1 MPLKFGM
8 AARMIEPLSDP
19 SSGVEK
25 LLMKLRVRDDVSA
38 MEEDILRTIIEPPVL
53 MPSRSVVVKEGVL
66 LERSALLVQGML
78 GRCKDMRDGQRQ
90 ITEVHVP
97 GDFADLHSFTLKRL
111 DQDVV
116 ALNDC
121 WISWVPHIAL
131 RDITENQPHLG
142 RLLWL
147 STNLDAAIHRA
158 WTVSLGRR
166 DAPARLAHLLCE
178 LQVRLSIVGMADEDG
193 YVLPLTQIDL
203 AECLGLTAVHVNR
216 VLRQLRERGFATFR
230 GGRVTIQDF
239 KGLRRL
245 AEFSTDYLFLDKHP
259 R

>member
-1 MPLKFGM
+1 MVV
-8 AARMIEPLSDP
+8 RTSDP
-19 SSGVEK
+19 LMSPSVGVDK
-25 LLMKLRVRDDVSA
+25 LLLKLRIRDDVSA
-38 MEEDILRTIIEPPVL
+38 LEEEVLRTIIEPPV
-53 MPSRSVVVKEGVL
+53 PIAGRSVVVKEGVP
-66 LERSALLVQGML
+66 LERSALLVQGLL

-121 WISWVPHIAL
+121 WISWVPHTAL
-131 RDITENQPHLG
+131 RDVTENHPHLG

-158 WTVSLGRR
+158 WTVSLGQR
-166 DAPARLAHLLCE
+166 DAQARLAHLLCE
-178 LQVRLSIVGMADEDG
+178 LQARLSVVGMADEDG
-193 YVLPLTQIDL
+193 YSLPLTQVDL
-203 AECLGLTAVHVNR
+203 AECLGLTAVHINR
-216 VLRQLRERGFATFR
+216 VLRQLREQGLATFR
-230 GGRVTIQDF
+230 SGRVRIEDF

-245 AEFSTDYLFLDKHP
+245 AEFSTDYLFLEKQP